1 MSIACSTSIACG
13 SSLDV
18 ALKRI
23 ADLGFRNVDILAI
36 DGWVHVNTRDLI
48 DNFDSTIAGVD
59 ILLQQHNLTPI
70 ATNSGVSA
78 QLHHRNDEIN
88 AQRLREFEGLLR
100 FARHYG
106 ITVAAIQPRNADNE
120 RPWDDVLADCI
131 ATLHEQKT
139 AGDAAAVTFALEL
152 HVHSPFETM
161 EQARRFCEA
170 MPEMPL
176 VYDPTHFV
184 MQGADIRETG
194 WLMDRAA
201 HVHLRD
207 AAPGKLQTPFGQGA
221 VDFDW
226 VFGALK
232 DRGYKGHFSIEYLET
247 KDFDVVQEVPK
258 LRDAI
263 AQHFEA
269 QSG

>member
-18 ALKRI
+18 ALQRI
-23 ADLGFRNVDILAI
+23 AGLGFRNVDILTI
-36 DGWVHVNTRDLI
+36 DGWVHVNTRDLA
-48 DNFDSTIAGVD
+48 DNFDSTIANVD
-59 ILLQQHNLTPI
+59 GLLQQHNLKPI

-78 QLHHRNDEIN
+78 QLHHRGREVN
-88 AQRLREFEGLLR
+88 AQRLHEIDGLLR
-100 FARHYG
+100 FAQHLG
-106 ITVAAIQPRNADNE
+106 ISVAAIQPRNADNE
-120 RPWDDVLADCI
+120 RLWDDVLADSI
-131 ATLHEQKT
+131 MTLLEQKA
-139 AGDAAAVTFALEL
+139 AGDAVGVTFALEL
-152 HVHSPFETM
+152 HVHSPFETL

-170 MPEMPL
+170 MPEMAL

-184 MQGADIRETG
+184 MQGVDIRETG
-194 WLMDRAA
+194 WLMDRAS

-207 AAPGKLQTPFGQGA
+207 AASGKIQAPFGKGD

-232 DRGYKGHFSIEYLET
+232 DRGYQGHFSIEYLESE
-247 KDFDVVQEVPK
+247 DFDVLQEVPK

-269 QSG
+269 

>member
-13 SSLDV
+13 SPLDV
-18 ALKRI
+18 ALERI
-23 ADLGFRNVDILAI
+23 AGLGFRNVDILTI
-36 DGWVHVNTRDLI
+36 DGWVHVNTRDLT
-48 DNFDSTIAGVD
+48 DDFDSTIAHVD
-59 ILLQQHNLTPI
+59 KLLQQHNLTPI

-78 QLHHRNDEIN
+78 QMHHRSAEIN
-88 AQRLREFEGLLR
+88 EQRLRETGGLLR
-100 FARHYG
+100 FAKHYG
-106 ITVAAIQPRNADNE
+106 LTVAAIQPRNADNE
-120 RPWDDVLADCI
+120 RPWTDVLADCI
-131 ATLHEQKT
+131 ATLRDQKV
-139 AGDAAAVTFALEL
+139 AGDAAGVTFALEL
-152 HVHSPFETM
+152 HVNSPFESM

-184 MQGADIRETG
+184 MQGVDIRETG

-207 AAPGKLQTPFGQGA
+207 AAQGKIQVPFGTGE

-232 DRGYKGHFSIEYLET
+232 ERGYSGHFSIEYLET
-247 KDFDVVQEVPK
+247 NEFDVLQEAPK

-263 AQHFEA
+263 AQHFEV
-269 QSG
+269 